1 MIYSLTGKVMLAKDN
16 FLVIQCGGV
25 GYKCMC
31 SLFTQA
37 ALREKTD
44 AEVTIYTYLNVH
56 QDSIELFGFS
66 NEIELEH
73 FKLLIS
79 VSGVGPKASLG
90 ILSCFPSNELAGII
104 SNADSKTLTSAPGI
118 GAKTAKRI
126 ILELKDKFSK
136 INSSEESENMPLI
149 PSATAAGNKTKAL
162 NALMS
167 LGFSK
172 PEITPWLASLS
183 ENLTVDEMISMT
195 LKNIGKGG

>member
-1 MIYSLTGKVMLAKDN
+1 MIYSLTGKIILAKDN
-16 FLVIQCGGV
+16 FLVVQCGGV

-37 ALREKTD
+37 ALREKTE
-44 AEVTIYTYLNVH
+44 EVTVYTYLNVH
-56 QDSIELFGFS
+56 QDSVELFGFS
-66 NEIELEH
+66 NETELEH

-90 ILSCFPSNELAGII
+90 ILSCFPSSELAGII
-104 SNADSKTLTSAPGI
+104 SNADSKALTSAPGI

-136 INSSEESENMPLI
+136 INSSEETESIAEMP
-149 PSATAAGNKTKAL
+149 SSTTAGNKAKAL

-172 PEITPWLASLS
+172 PEITPWLANLS
-183 ENLTVDEMISMT
+183 QNLSVDEMISMT